1 MKMLGIVLIVVGL
14 IGVIYGGLTWTTQDK
29 VVDLGPIQVDKD
41 KTHSL
46 PVPPIAGGLCLVA
59 GAVLVVMSGRS
70 RA

>member
-14 IGVIYGGLTWTTQDK
+14 IGVIYGGLTWTTEDK
-29 VVDLGPIQVDKD
+29 VVDLGPIQVNKD

-46 PVPPIAGGLCLVA
+46 PVPPIAGGLCVVA

-70 RA
+70 RG